1 MREDLKL
8 RIKWG
13 SAVISVSTPWIMK
26 IRVNSGCGKCAESIN
41 KMFVY

>member
-26 IRVNSGCGKCAESIN
+26 IRVNITVVVESVL
-41 KMFVY
+41 KV